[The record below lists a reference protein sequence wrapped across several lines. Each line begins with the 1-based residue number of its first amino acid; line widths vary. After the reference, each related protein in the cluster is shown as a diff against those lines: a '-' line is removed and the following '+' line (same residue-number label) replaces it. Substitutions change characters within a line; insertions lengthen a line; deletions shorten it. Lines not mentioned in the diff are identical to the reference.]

1 MTSNGTV
8 MLMIMLAMV
17 KIVFF
22 DNDRLEFVSI
32 SAVNDCL
39 VCRVWDKFSL
49 ERDDV
54 GDILVACC
62 DKVIQLHCD

>member
-32 SAVNDCL
+32 SVVNDCL
-39 VCRVWDKFSL
+39 VYCV
-49 ERDDV
+49 
-54 GDILVACC
+54 
-62 DKVIQLHCD
+62 